1 VRLVQRTLLRTVV
14 VARAALRF
22 SSATGVKR
30 ASKRAHLVA
39 AVPGAH
45 RASGVP
51 RRTDVGRR
59 TPPCAGYPTTG
70 PRLHCRLRG
79 RARGSRRTRLMPSG
93 RRGGSSCLHRAC
105 MCMQTPCKHD
115 ANTMQTRCKHD
126 ANTPCT
132 RFEYCKPGCKPETR
146 VMQAPCKPMQARI
159 LMTSS
164 ITFEL

>member
-1 VRLVQRTLLRTVV
+1 MRLVQRTLLRTA
-14 VARAALRF
+14 VAALAALRF

-79 RARGSRRTRLMPSG
+79 RARGSRRTRLLPSG
-93 RRGGSSCLHRAC
+93 RSACRHRCRAAASFSHFSVWTGLSFWVTGLSVGMTGLSRAGLHLKATYRTCKRGW
-105 MCMQTPCKHD
+105 
-115 ANTMQTRCKHD
+115 
-126 ANTPCT
+126 
-132 RFEYCKPGCKPETR
+132 
-146 VMQAPCKPMQARI
+146 VARDR
-159 LMTSS
+159 LSATY
-164 ITFEL
+164 LPLA